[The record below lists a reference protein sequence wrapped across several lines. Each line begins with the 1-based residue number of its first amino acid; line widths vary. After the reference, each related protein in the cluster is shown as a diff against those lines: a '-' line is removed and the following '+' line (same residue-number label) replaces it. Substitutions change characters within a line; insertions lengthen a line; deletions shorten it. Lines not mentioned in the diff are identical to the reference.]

1 MRQFA
6 AIRPAWRAL
15 SRVALNALLPPRCL
29 SCGAGVEEPGSLCS
43 ACWGGLAFL
52 GPPLCAA
59 CGYPFEFD
67 VGPDALCGACA
78 RRRPL
83 YHRARAVL
91 RYDDASRRL
100 LLGFKYGDRTEG
112 APAFAGWLARAGAE
126 IMESA
131 EVIVPVPLHRWR
143 LFARRYN
150 QSGLLA
156 TGLARASGLSVL
168 PDTLLRTRN
177 TPSQGRR
184 SAAARRRNVAGA
196 FAVSPRTAAAVE
208 DRRVLL
214 VDDVLTTGA
223 TAEACARVLL
233 GAGAAAVD
241 VLVLAPVVRPQQG

>member
-1 MRQFA
+1 MQQFA

-29 SCGAGVEEPGSLCS
+29 SCGAGVEEPGSLCG

-112 APAFAGWLARAGAE
+112 APAFAEWLARAGAE

-131 EVIVPVPLHRWR
+131 EVIVPVPLHR
-143 LFARRYN
+143 
-150 QSGLLA
+150 
-156 TGLARASGLSVL
+156 
-168 PDTLLRTRN
+168 
-177 TPSQGRR
+177 
-184 SAAARRRNVAGA
+184 
-196 FAVSPRTAAAVE
+196 
-208 DRRVLL
+208 
-214 VDDVLTTGA
+214 
-223 TAEACARVLL
+223 
-233 GAGAAAVD
+233 
-241 VLVLAPVVRPQQG
+241 